1 MKRIDRLI
9 IKAQK
14 VAQRTAERFT
24 IGFVTYLPEAN
35 LWEAQ
40 GNLTC
45 GKPGRGRQIITE
57 HEDKESAILA
67 LESLSQKYPNAVENA
82 VIFIEDFEE

>member
-1 MKRIDRLI
+1 MERIDRLI
-9 IKAQK
+9 VKAQK
-14 VAQRTAERFT
+14 LAQCKSERFT
-24 IGFVTYLPEAN
+24 IGFVTYLPEPD

-45 GKPGRGRQIITE
+45 GKPGRRQIITE
-57 HEDKESAILA
+57 HENKGDAISA
-67 LESLSQKYPNAVENA
+67 LETLSQKYPNAVEDA

>member
-1 MKRIDRLI
+1 MERIDRLI

-24 IGFVTYLPEAN
+24 IGFVTYLPDAN

-45 GKPGRGRQIITE
+45 GKPGRGGRSSPNTGT
-57 HEDKESAILA
+57 KKA
-67 LESLSQKYPNAVENA
+67 LFQRWKVFRKNTLML
-82 VIFIEDFEE
+82 